1 MKKYFVEFV
10 GTLFLILII
19 GLTSNPVAIGFGLT
33 VLVYMGAHISGAH
46 YNPVVSLAFIIKKD
60 INRKDF
66 IFYVLSQI
74 TGATIGALLIY
85 FLKDSVV
92 EIQPNLS
99 SSIYQILISEILFT
113 FLLVFVI
120 LNVATHPNLEDN
132 SFYGFAIGLT
142 VMAGAFSVG
151 PISGAVFNPAVSL
164 GPTLSHL
171 IIGDGI
177 SKYYL
182 WYFLL
187 GPTIGGV
194 IGTFAFLYL
203 VKK

>member
-1 MKKYFVEFV
+1 M
-10 GTLFLILII
+10 
-19 GLTSNPVAIGFGLT
+19 
-33 VLVYMGAHISGAH
+33 
-46 YNPVVSLAFIIKKD
+46 
-60 INRKDF
+60 
-66 IFYVLSQI
+66 
-74 TGATIGALLIY
+74 IY

-187 GPTIGGV
+187 GPTIGSV
-194 IGTFAFLYL
+194 MGTFAFLYL

>member
-60 INRKDF
+60 INTKDF

-74 TGATIGALLIY
+74 IGATIGALFIY

-99 SSIYQILISEILFT
+99 SSVYQILISEILFT

-120 LNVATHPNLEDN
+120 LNVATHPNLKDN

-187 GPTIGGV
+187 GPTIGSV
-194 IGTFAFLYL
+194 IGTFAFIYL

>member
-1 MKKYFVEFV
+1 M
-10 GTLFLILII
+10 
-19 GLTSNPVAIGFGLT
+19 
-33 VLVYMGAHISGAH
+33 
-46 YNPVVSLAFIIKKD
+46 
-60 INRKDF
+60 
-66 IFYVLSQI
+66 
-74 TGATIGALLIY
+74 IY

-187 GPTIGGV
+187 GPTIGSV

>member
-60 INRKDF
+60 INTKDF

-74 TGATIGALLIY
+74 SGATIGALFIY

-99 SSIYQILISEILFT
+99 SSVYQILISEILFT

-120 LNVATHPNLEDN
+120 LNVATHPNLKDN

-187 GPTIGGV
+187 GPTIGSV
-194 IGTFAFLYL
+194 IGTFAFIYL

>member
-1 MKKYFVEFV
+1 M
-10 GTLFLILII
+10 
-19 GLTSNPVAIGFGLT
+19 
-33 VLVYMGAHISGAH
+33 
-46 YNPVVSLAFIIKKD
+46 
-60 INRKDF
+60 
-66 IFYVLSQI
+66 
-74 TGATIGALLIY
+74 IY

-187 GPTIGGV
+187 GPTIGSV
-194 IGTFAFLYL
+194 VGTFAFLYL